1 MKSSP
6 YSGLYWLQSKVR
18 RRFLKIMYFM
28 ISWFKNEIRNTINH
42 RSFWFLTVQ
51 FTDVINPRN
60 LIYFLISKK
69 IQTNDRNMYL
79 CISDFHFLDL
89 VENRLFTA
97 LCKNDYLIDPYS
109 QWKQIIFL
117 HNWIHFAKSQLQKWN
132 HKTSRTIE
140 SFLPLPA

>member
-1 MKSSP
+1 MYHSSRLTKII
-6 YSGLYWLQSKVR
+6 SLLYQR
-18 RRFLKIMYFM
+18 
-28 ISWFKNEIRNTINH
+28 ISWFENEIQNTINH

-51 FTDVINPRN
+51 FTEIINKRR

-69 IQTNDRNMYL
+69 IKPMIEITL
-79 CISDFHFLDL
+79 CTLDFNFLDL
-89 VENRLFTA
+89 VKNRLFTV

-132 HKTSRTIE
+132 HKTSRTFE
-140 SFLPLPA
+140 FCLPLPA